1 MLEDFTK
8 KILLELF
15 SILLILLELTKK
27 TINIINIIEYL
38 YRQQGLIS
46 DKITQD

>member
-1 MLEDFTK
+1 MLEYFKK
-8 KILLELF
+8 KILLVYF
-15 SILLILLELTKK
+15 AILLILLYIIKS
-27 TINIINIIEYL
+27 TINKTNIIEYL

>member
-1 MLEDFTK
+1 MLEDFKK
-8 KILLELF
+8 KILPKEF
-15 SILLILLELTKK
+15 IILLISLSIIILS
-27 TINIINIIEYL
+27 INKINIIEYL

>member
-8 KILLELF
+8 KILLGYF
-15 SILLILLELTKK
+15 SILLNYRDIIKII
-27 TINIINIIEYL
+27 INVINIIEYL